1 LRDAITVGNHAPFH
15 NTAIIVYHFTQ
26 IFKNNKQN
34 IENVTFN
41 NWFFFVGT
49 SKGQRK

>member
-1 LRDAITVGNHAPFH
+1 MMQITVGNQTPFDI
-15 NTAIIVYHFTQ
+15 AIIVYHFTQ
-26 IFKNNKQN
+26 IFKNNKQQ